1 MNFSVYRDKE
11 NIVKVVS
18 IFLILIVFFLSA
30 VFFVHG
36 SKQPKNKWDGPYNAS
51 CVAERNGIHVNG
63 WAKARGTGAVR
74 NGYFMCSMGLSG
86 TGGVDVDSRSLFDG
100 GFEGRARYSGNTSR
114 TLYADSSAWGSD
126 KHAHTWAATVSD
138 SAN

>member
-11 NIVKVVS
+11 NIMKNLSVFS
-18 IFLILIVFFLSA
+18 ILIVFFVGA
-30 VFFVHG
+30 VLFVQA

-51 CVAERNGIHVNG
+51 CVAERNGASISG

-74 NGYFMCSMGLSG
+74 NGSFMCSMGMRVTPDSSSG
-86 TGGVDVDSRSLFDG
+86 LDGTFSGGV
-100 GFEGRARYSGNTSR
+100 RYSGSAHG
-114 TLYADSSAWGSD
+114 TLYADSSSWGSD
-126 KHAHTWAATVSD
+126 RHANTWSATVSD